1 MRGMTIELDD
11 AAQTSLDECWKLL
24 SSKRWINDSRTRMF
38 DGKYKARH
46 LGISVPPQLEKV
58 ETTLMW
64 PAKAVEAL
72 ESLINLEGYV
82 IPDGTAAD
90 FGLDAIWRENRLG
103 IEATQAHVSA
113 LKYGVAFLA
122 VLAGDLKR
130 GEPSVVIRNLSP
142 TSSTAIWDP
151 VLRRVTAALT
161 VISSARV
168 NGVFQP
174 IDFILFLDDRVI
186 TATLVD
192 NEWQIDERPHD
203 LGRCPIAVLPFK
215 PSIEEPFGR
224 SRITRGVMTIA
235 ERVAR
240 TLLRMEISAEFYSM
254 PQRYILGADEGSF
267 TGPNG
272 EQRTGFEV
280 TIGRLLALGLNE
292 DDDKPTVGQFP
303 QMSMQP
309 HVDMIRSDAALFAGE
324 TNIPVSSLGIIHDNP
339 ASDAAM
345 QSAYMAL
352 YSEAERSWEPFGA
365 GWVEAMQM
373 AVTIR
378 DGSMPDELLGLRA
391 KWARVDT
398 PTMAARGDFIAKQIT
413 AFPWMAES
421 DVVLE
426 ESGYDQTTVD
436 RLRADR
442 RRAGAGDRLQQ
453 LIDVA
458 KTATGA
464 PNEEAPAVVAGDDPA
479 ALRQKFEA
487 LGVAIRAG
495 VSPESAAAAL
505 GLPSL
510 KFTGAVPVSLRV
522 PESDARELEEA

>member
-1 MRGMTIELDD
+1 MRGMQIGLDD
-11 AAQTSLDECWKLL
+11 VAQAALDACWAQLE
-24 SSKRWINDSRTRMF
+24 SKRWINDRRTRMF

-46 LGISVPPQLEKV
+46 LGIAVPPQLEKV

-64 PAKAVEAL
+64 PTKAVEAL

-122 VLAGDLKR
+122 VLSGDTKR
-130 GEPSVVIRNLSP
+130 GEPAVVIRNLSP
-142 TSSTAIWDP
+142 VSSTAIWDP
-151 VLRRVTAALT
+151 ILRRVTSAVT

-174 IDFILFLDDRVI
+174 VDFILFLDDRVI

-192 NEWQIDERPHD
+192 TKWNIDERPHD
-203 LGRCPIAVLPFK
+203 LKRCPIAVLPFK
-215 PSIEEPFGR
+215 PSIEEPLGR
-224 SRITRGVMTIA
+224 SRITRGVMTIT

-240 TLLRMEISAEFYSM
+240 TLLRMEISAEFFSAQ
-254 PQRYILGADEGSF
+254 QRYALGADEDAFVGA
-267 TGPNG
+267 NG
-272 EQRTGFEV
+272 ETKSGWEV
-280 TIGRLLALGLNE
+280 TIGRMLVLGRDEEGNV
-292 DDDKPTVGQFP
+292 PTVGQFP
-303 QMSMQP
+303 QTSMQP
-309 HVDMIRSDAALFAGE
+309 HVDMVRSDAALFAGE

-365 GWVEAMQM
+365 GWVDAMQM

-378 DGSMPDELLGLRA
+378 DGALPEELLGLRA

-398 PTMAARGDFIAKQIT
+398 PTMAARGDFVAKQIS

-421 DVVLE
+421 DVALE

-442 RRAGAGDRLQQ
+442 RRASVSTLVSGIGQRL
-453 LIDVA
+453 D
-458 KTATGA
+458 
-464 PNEEAPAVVAGDDPA
+464 
-479 ALRQKFEA
+479 
-487 LGVAIRAG
+487 
-495 VSPESAAAAL
+495 AAAA
-505 GLPSL
+505 SE
-510 KFTGAVPVSLRV
+510 TVQAAASERGAGV
-522 PESDARELEEA
+522 A

>member
-1 MRGMTIELDD
+1 MRGMQIGLDD
-11 AAQTSLDECWKLL
+11 VAQAALDACWAQLE
-24 SSKRWINDSRTRMF
+24 SKRWINDRRTRMF

-46 LGISVPPQLEKV
+46 LGIAVPPQLEKV

-64 PAKAVEAL
+64 PTKAVEAL

-122 VLAGDLKR
+122 VLEGDTDR
-130 GEPSVVIRNLSP
+130 GEPAIVIRNLSP
-142 TSSTAIWDP
+142 VSSTAIWDP
-151 VLRRVTAALT
+151 ILRRVTSALT

-174 IDFILFLDDRVI
+174 VDFILFLDDRVI

-192 NEWQIDERPHD
+192 AKWNIDERPHD
-203 LGRCPIAVLPFK
+203 LLRCPIAVLPFK
-215 PSIEEPFGR
+215 PSIEEPLGR
-224 SRITRGVMTIA
+224 SRITRGVMTIT

-240 TLLRMEISAEFYSM
+240 TLLRMEISAEFFSAQ
-254 PQRYILGADEGSF
+254 QRYALGADEDAFVGA
-267 TGPNG
+267 NG
-272 EQRTGFEV
+272 ETKSGWEV
-280 TIGRLLALGLNE
+280 TIGRMLVLGRDEEGNI
-292 DDDKPTVGQFP
+292 PTVGQFP
-303 QMSMQP
+303 QTSMQP
-309 HVDMIRSDAALFAGE
+309 HVDMVRSDAALFAGE

-365 GWVEAMQM
+365 GWVDAMQM

-378 DGSMPDELLGLRA
+378 DGSLPDELLGLRA

-398 PTMAARGDFIAKQIT
+398 PTMAARGDFIAKQIA

-421 DVVLE
+421 DVALE

-442 RRAGAGDRLQQ
+442 RRASVSTLVSGIGQRL
-453 LIDVA
+453 D
-458 KTATGA
+458 
-464 PNEEAPAVVAGDDPA
+464 
-479 ALRQKFEA
+479 
-487 LGVAIRAG
+487 
-495 VSPESAAAAL
+495 AAAA
-505 GLPSL
+505 SE
-510 KFTGAVPVSLRV
+510 TVQAAASERGAGV
-522 PESDARELEEA
+522 A

>member
-1 MRGMTIELDD
+1 MQIGLDD
-11 AAQTSLDECWKLL
+11 VAQAAFDACWAQLDA
-24 SSKRWINDSRTRMF
+24 KRWINDRRTRMF

-46 LGISVPPQLEKV
+46 LGIAVPQQLEKV

-90 FGLDAIWRENRLG
+90 FRLDEIWRDNRLG

-122 VLAGDLKR
+122 VVAGDSGR
-130 GEPSVVIRNLSP
+130 GEPAVVIRNLSP
-142 TSSTAIWDP
+142 VSSTAIWDP

-168 NGVFQP
+168 NGVYQP
-174 IDFILFLDDRVI
+174 TEFILFLDDRVI
-186 TATLVD
+186 TAGYD
-192 NEWQIDERPHD
+192 GAKWGIDERPHG
-203 LGRCPIAVLPFK
+203 LKRCPIAVLPFK

-224 SRITRGVMTIA
+224 SRITRGVMTIT

-240 TLLRMEISAEFYSM
+240 TLLRMEISAEFNSA
-254 PQRYILGADEGSF
+254 PQRAILGADEDAF
-267 TGPNG
+267 VGPDG
-272 EQRTGFEV
+272 QLKSGWET
-280 TIGRLLALGLNE
+280 TIGKLLVISR
-292 DDDKPTVGQFP
+292 DDDGEIPTVQQFP
-303 QMSMQP
+303 QMTMQP
-309 HVDMIRSDAALFAGE
+309 HLDMIRSDAALFAGE
-324 TNIPVSSLGIIHDNP
+324 TNIPVSALGIIHENP

-378 DGSMPDELLGLRA
+378 DGGLPAELLGLRA

-398 PTMAARGDFIAKQIT
+398 PTMAARGDFVAKQIA

-421 DVVLE
+421 DVALE

-436 RLRADR
+436 RLRTDR
-442 RRAGAGDRLQQ
+442 RRASAGNRLDALAAAVKTPTQGVV
-453 LIDVA
+453 DVNA
-458 KTATGA
+458 TAD
-464 PNEEAPAVVAGDDPA
+464 AV
-479 ALRQKFEA
+479 
-487 LGVAIRAG
+487 RAG
-495 VSPESAAAAL
+495 Q
-505 GLPSL
+505 
-510 KFTGAVPVSLRV
+510 
-522 PESDARELEEA
+522 

>member
-1 MRGMTIELDD
+1 MRGMQIGLDD
-11 AAQTSLDECWKLL
+11 VAQAALDACWAQLEA
-24 SSKRWINDSRTRMF
+24 KRWINDRRTRMF

-46 LGISVPPQLEKV
+46 LGIAVPPQLEKV

-82 IPDGTAAD
+82 IPDGTSAD

-113 LKYGVAFLA
+113 LKYGVAFIA
-122 VLAGDLKR
+122 VVEGDASR
-130 GEPSVVIRNLSP
+130 GEPGVVIRNLSP
-142 TSSTAIWDP
+142 VSSTAIWDP
-151 VLRRVTAALT
+151 ILRRVTSALT

-174 IDFILFLDDRVI
+174 VDFILFLDDRVI

-192 NEWQIDERPHD
+192 NKWNVDERPHD
-203 LGRCPIAVLPFK
+203 LRRCPIAVLPFK
-215 PSIEEPFGR
+215 PSIEEPLGR
-224 SRITRGVMTIA
+224 SRITRGVMTIT

-240 TLLRMEISAEFYSM
+240 TLLRMEISAEFFSAQ
-254 PQRYILGADEGSF
+254 QRYALGADEDSF
-267 TGPNG
+267 VGANG
-272 EQRTGFEV
+272 EKKSGWEV
-280 TIGRLLALGLNE
+280 TIGRMLVLGRDE
-292 DDDKPTVGQFP
+292 DGNLPTVGQFP
-303 QMSMQP
+303 QTSMQP
-309 HVDMIRSDAALFAGE
+309 HVDMVRSDAALFAGE
-324 TNIPVSSLGIIHDNP
+324 TNIPVSALGIIHENP

-352 YSEAERSWEPFGA
+352 YSEAERAWEPFGA
-365 GWVEAMQM
+365 GWVDAMQM

-378 DGSMPDELLGLRA
+378 DGGLPDELLGLRA

-398 PTMAARGDFIAKQIT
+398 PTMAARGDFIAKQIA

-421 DVVLE
+421 DVALE

-442 RRAGAGDRLQQ
+442 QRMQAADRLASVLSAVKQPTQ
-453 LIDVA
+453 ATPVA
-458 KTATGA
+458 IAATATGA
-464 PNEEAPAVVAGDDPA
+464 A
-479 ALRQKFEA
+479 
-487 LGVAIRAG
+487 
-495 VSPESAAAAL
+495 
-505 GLPSL
+505 
-510 KFTGAVPVSLRV
+510 
-522 PESDARELEEA
+522 

>member
-1 MRGMTIELDD
+1 MRGMQIGLDD
-11 AAQTSLDECWKLL
+11 VAQAALDACWAQLE
-24 SSKRWINDSRTRMF
+24 SKRWINDRRTRMF

-46 LGISVPPQLEKV
+46 LGIAVPPQLEKV

-64 PAKAVEAL
+64 PTKAVEAL

-122 VLAGDLKR
+122 VLEGDADR
-130 GEPSVVIRNLSP
+130 GEPAIVIRNLSP
-142 TSSTAIWDP
+142 VSSTAIWDP
-151 VLRRVTAALT
+151 ILRRVTSALT

-174 IDFILFLDDRVI
+174 VDFILFLDDRVI

-192 NEWQIDERPHD
+192 TSWNIDERSHG
-203 LGRCPIAVLPFK
+203 LRRCPIAVLPFK
-215 PSIEEPFGR
+215 PSIEEPLGR
-224 SRITRGVMTIA
+224 SRITRGVMTIT

-240 TLLRMEISAEFYSM
+240 TLLRMEISAEFFSAQ
-254 PQRYILGADEGSF
+254 QRYALGADEDAFVGA
-267 TGPNG
+267 NG
-272 EQRTGFEV
+272 ETKSGWEV
-280 TIGRLLALGLNE
+280 TIGRMLVLGRDEEGNV
-292 DDDKPTVGQFP
+292 PTVGQFP
-303 QMSMQP
+303 QTSMQP
-309 HVDMIRSDAALFAGE
+309 HVDMVRSDAALFAGE

-365 GWVEAMQM
+365 GWVDAMQM

-378 DGSMPDELLGLRA
+378 DGELPDELLGLRA

-398 PTMAARGDFIAKQIT
+398 PTMAARGDFVAKQIA

-421 DVVLE
+421 DVALE

-442 RRAGAGDRLQQ
+442 RRAKVSGLVSGIGQRLDAAQASP
-453 LIDVA
+453 DV
-458 KTATGA
+458 
-464 PNEEAPAVVAGDDPA
+464 V
-479 ALRQKFEA
+479 
-487 LGVAIRAG
+487 
-495 VSPESAAAAL
+495 AAAAAR
-505 GLPSL
+505 GP
-510 KFTGAVPVSLRV
+510 G
-522 PESDARELEEA
+522 DA

>member
-1 MRGMTIELDD
+1 MRGMQIDLDD
-11 AAQTSLDECWKLL
+11 VAQAALDACWAQLD
-24 SSKRWINDSRTRMF
+24 SKRYINDRRTQMF

-46 LGISVPPQLEKV
+46 LGIAVPQQLEKV

-82 IPDGTAAD
+82 VPEGTAAD
-90 FGLDAIWRENRLG
+90 FGLDSIWRENRLG

-122 VLAGDLKR
+122 VLAGDPAR
-130 GEPSVVIRNLSP
+130 GEPKVVIRNLSP
-142 TSSTAIWDP
+142 VSSTAIWDP
-151 VLRRVTAALT
+151 ILRRVTAALT
-161 VISSARV
+161 VITSARV

-174 IDFILFLDDRVI
+174 TEFILFLDDRVI
-186 TATLVD
+186 TATFD
-192 NEWQIDERPHD
+192 GKDWAIDERAHD
-203 LGRCPIAVLPFK
+203 LKRCPIAVLPFK

-224 SRITRGVMTIA
+224 SRITRGVMTIT

-240 TLLRMEISAEFYSM
+240 TLLRMEISAEFFSAQ
-254 PQRYILGADEGSF
+254 QRYALGADEDAFVGA
-267 TGPNG
+267 NG
-272 EQRTGFEV
+272 EKKSGWEV
-280 TIGRLLALGLNE
+280 TIGRMLVLGRDEEGDL
-292 DDDKPTVGQFP
+292 PTVGQFP
-303 QMSMQP
+303 QTSMQP

-378 DGSMPDELLGLRA
+378 DGRLPDELLGLRA

-398 PTMAARGDFIAKQIT
+398 PTMAARGDFIAKQIS

-421 DVVLE
+421 DVALE

-442 RRAGAGDRLQQ
+442 RRAKVSDLVSGIGQRLDAAQA
-453 LIDVA
+453 D
-458 KTATGA
+458 
-464 PNEEAPAVVAGDDPA
+464 PAVT
-479 ALRQKFEA
+479 
-487 LGVAIRAG
+487 
-495 VSPESAAAAL
+495 AAAA
-505 GLPSL
+505 
-510 KFTGAVPVSLRV
+510 
-522 PESDARELEEA
+522 ARGSGVA

>member
-1 MRGMTIELDD
+1 MRGMQIGLDD
-11 AAQTSLDECWKLL
+11 VAQAALDACWAQLDA
-24 SSKRWINDSRTRMF
+24 KRWINDRRTRMF

-46 LGISVPPQLEKV
+46 LGIAVPQQLEKV

-82 IPDGTAAD
+82 IPDGTPAD

-122 VLAGDLKR
+122 VLAGDPKR
-130 GEPSVVIRNLSP
+130 GEPKVVIRNLSP
-142 TSSTAIWDP
+142 VSSTAIWDP
-151 VLRRVTAALT
+151 ILRRVTAALT
-161 VISSARV
+161 VIASARV

-174 IDFILFLDDRVI
+174 TDFILFLDDRVI
-186 TATLVD
+186 TATFDGKDWAV
-192 NEWQIDERPHD
+192 DERPHD
-203 LGRCPIAVLPFK
+203 LKRCPIAVLPFK

-224 SRITRGVMTIA
+224 SRITRGVMTIT

-240 TLLRMEISAEFYSM
+240 TLLRMEISAEFFSAQ
-254 PQRYILGADEGSF
+254 QRYALGADEDAF
-267 TGPNG
+267 VGPNG
-272 EQRTGFEV
+272 EKKSGWEV
-280 TIGRLLALGLNE
+280 TIGRMLVLSRDE
-292 DDDKPTVGQFP
+292 DGELPTVGQFP
-303 QMSMQP
+303 QTSMQP

-365 GWVEAMQM
+365 GWVDAAQM

-378 DGSMPDELLGLRA
+378 DGSLPDELLGLRA
-391 KWARVDT
+391 KWGRVDT
-398 PTMAARGDFIAKQIT
+398 PTMAARGDFIAKQIA

-421 DVVLE
+421 DVALE
-426 ESGYDQTTVD
+426 ESGYDQTTVE

-442 RRAGAGDRLQQ
+442 RRASAGQRMDS
-453 LIDVA
+453 LIAAVKTPVQEVVDVA
-458 KTATGA
+458 ATT
-464 PNEEAPAVVAGDDPA
+464 DP
-479 ALRQKFEA
+479 
-487 LGVAIRAG
+487 VRAG
-495 VSPESAAAAL
+495 E
-505 GLPSL
+505 
-510 KFTGAVPVSLRV
+510 
-522 PESDARELEEA
+522 

>member
-1 MRGMTIELDD
+1 MRGMTIELDEVAQAALD
-11 AAQTSLDECWKLL
+11 ACWAQLE
-24 SSKRWINDSRTRMF
+24 SKRWINDRRTQMF

-46 LGISVPPQLEKV
+46 LGIAVPQQLEKV

-90 FGLDAIWRENRLG
+90 FRLDEIWRENRLG

-122 VLAGDLKR
+122 VLAGDPKR
-130 GEPSVVIRNLSP
+130 GEPAVVIRNLSP
-142 TSSTAIWDP
+142 VSSTAIWDP
-151 VLRRVTAALT
+151 VLRRVTTALT

-168 NGVFQP
+168 NGVYQP
-174 IDFILFLDDRVI
+174 TEFILFLDDRVI
-186 TATLVD
+186 TAVFDGKAWKVD
-192 NEWQIDERPHD
+192 DRAHA

-224 SRITRGVMTIA
+224 SRITRGVMTIT

-240 TLLRMEISAEFYSM
+240 TLLRMEISAEFFSAQ
-254 PQRYILGADEGSF
+254 QRYALGADEDAFVGA
-267 TGPNG
+267 NG
-272 EQRTGFEV
+272 EKKSGWEV
-280 TIGRLLALGLNE
+280 TIGRMLVLGRDEEGNV
-292 DDDKPTVGQFP
+292 PTVGQFP
-303 QMSMQP
+303 QTSMQP

-365 GWVEAMQM
+365 GWVDAAQM

-378 DGSMPDELLGLRA
+378 DGSLPDELLGLRA

-398 PTMAARGDFIAKQIT
+398 PTMAARGDFIAKQIS

-421 DVVLE
+421 DVALE

-442 RRAGAGDRLQQ
+442 RRASVSTLVSGIGQRL
-453 LIDVA
+453 D
-458 KTATGA
+458 
-464 PNEEAPAVVAGDDPA
+464 
-479 ALRQKFEA
+479 
-487 LGVAIRAG
+487 
-495 VSPESAAAAL
+495 AAAA
-505 GLPSL
+505 SE
-510 KFTGAVPVSLRV
+510 TVQASANERGAGV
-522 PESDARELEEA
+522 A

>member
-1 MRGMTIELDD
+1 MRGMTIGLDD
-11 AAQTSLDECWKLL
+11 VAQAALDACWAQLEA
-24 SSKRWINDSRTRMF
+24 KRWINDRRTRMF
-38 DGKYKARH
+38 EGKYKARH
-46 LGISVPPQLEKV
+46 LGIAVPQQLEKV

-72 ESLINLEGYV
+72 ESLINLEGFV
-82 IPDGTAAD
+82 IPDGQVAD
-90 FGLDAIWRENRLG
+90 FGLDSIQRDNRLG

-122 VLAGDLKR
+122 VVAGDKAR

-142 TSSTAIWDP
+142 VSSTAVWDP
-151 VLRRVTAALT
+151 VLRRVTSALS

-174 IDFILFLDDRVI
+174 TEFILFLDDRVI
-186 TATLVD
+186 TATFDGKNWGV
-192 NEWQIDERPHD
+192 DERPHA

-224 SRITRGVMTIA
+224 SRITRGVMTIT

-240 TLLRMEISAEFYSM
+240 TLLRMEISAEFFSAQ
-254 PQRYILGADEGSF
+254 QRYALGADEDSF
-267 TGPNG
+267 VGANG
-272 EQRTGFEV
+272 EKKSGWEV
-280 TIGRLLALGLNE
+280 TIGRMLVLSRDE
-292 DDDKPTVGQFP
+292 DGNIPTVGQFP
-303 QMSMQP
+303 QTSMQP

-324 TNIPVSSLGIIHDNP
+324 TNIPVSALGIIHDNP

-352 YSEAERSWEPFGA
+352 YSEAERAWEPFGA
-365 GWVEAMQM
+365 GWVDAMQM

-378 DGSMPDELLGLRA
+378 DGGLPNELLGLRA

-398 PTMAARGDFIAKQIT
+398 PTMAARGDFVAKQIA

-421 DVVLE
+421 DVALE
-426 ESGYDQTTVD
+426 ESGYDQTTVG

-442 RRAGAGDRLQQ
+442 RRSQVSSLVSGIGQRLDAAQA
-453 LIDVA
+453 D
-458 KTATGA
+458 
-464 PNEEAPAVVAGDDPA
+464 PNVVA
-479 ALRQKFEA
+479 
-487 LGVAIRAG
+487 V
-495 VSPESAAAAL
+495 AAAR
-505 GLPSL
+505 GS
-510 KFTGAVPVSLRV
+510 G
-522 PESDARELEEA
+522 DA